1 MTIDND
7 KTYQS
12 LTSSKEKEQMPNL
25 QVDTDDFLQLQQWV
39 PMLLS
44 PAELEQI
51 QGLEQNIQSQF
62 SIWILYVCLNASE
75 EKCMYYINSSCTEG
89 QSVVMN

>member
-1 MTIDND
+1 
-7 KTYQS
+7 
-12 LTSSKEKEQMPNL
+12 
-25 QVDTDDFLQLQQWV
+25 
-39 PMLLS
+39 MLLS

-75 EKCMYYINSSCTEG
+75 EKRMYYINSSCTEG